1 MSNSDPARETQVNKQ
16 KSELTAAIEVLGKVL
31 STLEDRLAPILTS
44 ETVGKDKDASTPETS
59 LVPFADFLRAKRR
72 GISGQVNKVESMTQ
86 RLEL

>member
-1 MSNSDPARETQVNKQ
+1 MSEGPARETQVNKQ

-44 ETVGKDKDASTPETS
+44 ETVGKDKDAAAPQPS
-59 LVPFADFLRAKRR
+59 LVPLADFLRAKRR
-72 GISGQVNKVESMTQ
+72 GVSGQSTRIESITQ